1 MRDLFLWTRS
11 YSQVPCRLPYFISTL
26 GTHAY
31 TTWTVLT
38 LFSLLKPGILPWF
51 SHRWKHFGSLRFLQ
65 LDMSFEAVENILLK
79 CYSGGVFS
87 ALMENIITSRRR
99 EGGNITYLFSVKTW
113 GHRYEWPWG
122 RVSCQFALNVHPR
135 TYSWYSVSSS
145 RALSSTSSA
154 NLSATIWK
162 QELSFF
168 EQYRSYRIAVFCS
181 DTDIKLS
188 AHHHPVLLIV
198 WKEVKGKSE
207 KCSDFARKCFKI
219 LVTWDR

>member
-1 MRDLFLWTRS
+1 MQSICAFTMRDLFLWTRS

-87 ALMENIITSRRR
+87 ALMENIITSRKKKRR
-99 EGGNITYLFSVKTW
+99 GKYYLSLQCEDLGAQIWMTLGPGQLSIRVK
-113 GHRYEWPWG
+113 
-122 RVSCQFALNVHPR
+122 C
-135 TYSWYSVSSS
+135 SSQ
-145 RALSSTSSA
+145 
-154 NLSATIWK
+154 N
-162 QELSFF
+162 
-168 EQYRSYRIAVFCS
+168 
-181 DTDIKLS
+181 
-188 AHHHPVLLIV
+188 VLLIL
-198 WKEVKGKSE
+198 
-207 KCSDFARKCFKI
+207 CF
-219 LVTWDR
+219 